1 MKFFC
6 NLLLY
11 LSIYLYLLGSYS
23 HAQGNDPSGNLQVTS
38 KTDLK
43 SADCHNGKINEES
56 DKERTTIGI
65 GETVTL
71 TLTGKGINEDSKVEW
86 KLEGQG
92 ATLQADGS
100 SANLTAKTVMKDST
114 CSVTASFNGCSSE
127 SLTFNIYK
135 PNNLLGK
142 EVGIARIPP
151 DTIGIAGVIRVTV
164 HPTNVSFENLST
176 IEKDEGS
183 ELDSGSQLYLVP
195 IHHPDP
201 KPKPIKSSNIFGDL
215 VVLTRPK
222 PDKAPLPGTIKY
234 RWFCDWY
241 VSGISPCI
249 KQVIQEFEMTH
260 QHSPLSLPP
269 IESDVRAS
277 VSKFEAFFENS
288 YRIMYFEH
296 EPKLFKSSRK

>member
-1 MKFFC
+1 MKNSC
-6 NLLLY
+6 HLLLY
-11 LSIYLYLLGSYS
+11 IALCLSLLESYS
-23 HAQGNDPSGNLQVTS
+23 SAQENDTNGDLQLTS

-43 SADCHNGKINEES
+43 SADCHDGKINEES

-71 TLTGKGINEDSKVEW
+71 TVTGKGINEDSKVEW

-92 ATLQADGS
+92 ATLQSDGS
-100 SANLTAKTVMKDST
+100 SAHLTADIAMKNST
-114 CSVTASFNGCSSE
+114 CSVTASFNGRSSKPLDF
-127 SLTFNIYK
+127 SILK
-135 PNNLLGK
+135 PNNLVGK
-142 EVGIARIPP
+142 EAGIARIPP
-151 DTIGIAGVIRVTV
+151 DTIGIAGVIRVKV

-201 KPKPIKSSNIFGDL
+201 NPKSIKLSNIFGDL

-222 PDKAPLPGTIKY
+222 PDKAPFPGTIKY

-241 VSGISPCI
+241 VNGISPCI
-249 KQVIQEFEMTH
+249 KRVIQEFEMSH
-260 QHSPLSLPP
+260 QHSPLSLTPF
-269 IESDVRAS
+269 ESDVQVS

-296 EPKLFKSSRK
+296 ESNLSKSSRK